1 MKIESLKCPN
11 CNSTLN
17 VVDGQTS
24 VACEYCGTELAI
36 DDESIDININ
46 MTNQEEAGYQ
56 FEKGRQRAQAEQENQ
71 QEEKQF
77 IITSVETK
85 PKKRRTWLWVLGWLC
100 IFPLPLTIIMLNA
113 DYVKKIDIKIR
124 AGIVIAAWIIYFII
138 YAISAMNKT
147 SG

>member
-17 VVDGQTS
+17 VAADQTS
-24 VACEYCGTELAI
+24 VTCEYCGSELAI
-36 DDESIDININ
+36 DDEVVKVDVSVV
-46 MTNQEEAGYQ
+46 NQEEAGYQ
-56 FEKGRQRAQAEQENQ
+56 FEKGRQRAQAEQESQ
-71 QEEKQF
+71 LQEKQF

-85 PKKRRTWLWVLGWLC
+85 PEKRRTWLWVLGWLC